1 MGVDG
6 LKEHGLSRQ
15 WRSRVLSVSVSGV
28 LAATSL
34 AACSSGDDAKDY
46 HGVCVDESTRQRV
59 DDDRCDESG
68 TRVGGVGGVGGLG
81 WLYYGTGTRAPAIG
95 ERVSGGTATPPQ
107 GSALTRG
114 GVPGDGASISRG
126 GFGGG
131 SDTSVGG

>member
-1 MGVDG
+1 MGVFGMD
-6 LKEHGLSRQ
+6 HGSSRR

-34 AACSSGDDAKDY
+34 AACGSDDTNGDAKDY
-46 HGVCVDESTRQRV
+46 HGVCVEESTQQRV
-59 DDDRCDESG
+59 DDDRCDDG
-68 TRVGGVGGVGGLG
+68 GRVGGGFG
-81 WLYYGTGTRAPAIG
+81 WLYYGAGSRAPAVG
-95 ERVSGGTATPPQ
+95 EQVSGGTTTPPK
-107 GSALTRG
+107 GASLTRG